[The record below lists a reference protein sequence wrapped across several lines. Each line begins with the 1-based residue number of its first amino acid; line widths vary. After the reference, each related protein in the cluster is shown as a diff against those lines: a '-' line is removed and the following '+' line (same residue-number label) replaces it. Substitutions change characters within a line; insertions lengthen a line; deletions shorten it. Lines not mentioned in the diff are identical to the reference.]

1 MKSTYFLVRL
11 LLAILVGHSFSQ
23 ASTRELKPAFLSP
36 LIPVEVPASF
46 ASSRLPVDAN
56 QVLLLTPNNHSVVSD
71 WVPLRWIV
79 SSPKANEKYYLFVR
93 DLTTNTLL
101 VDYFEIPPLKTSYGL
116 GNLQADHQYQWGI
129 KAVNLFDPTLFTT
142 TTAPFTRANP
152 YGQQISLGSLSNVR
166 FCAGEVVSIPYSLS
180 GYSTSSLQSYLT
192 TSDAGFLSDG
202 NFIQSP
208 QTINLITGE
217 AGENLRIRACVVQDN
232 LIGCSSASLVF
243 AVGRIDNVSVVNAA
257 GSTSSLACAG
267 TSVRLSARLRGNANG
282 QPLSYYWLKNG
293 CERIAGANDSTLI
306 VQEEGRYQAVVTT
319 GNGCTNLS
327 PEHSVKYSASVT
339 PTLETNQLNG
349 FRCDWA
355 DAYVKTNLIGAENTY
370 TWRRN
375 GTQLGAPSQPRV
387 SITEPGTYQLTV
399 TGPGCS
405 ATSSPIEVKASPGM
419 ALTIRTTDPSV
430 CANQPRDAY
439 LFAELDELDQ
449 KDLHY
454 QWLRNGVPVAGADT
468 DYIYTRTPGTY
479 TLRVRS
485 GSCAMVSNAL
495 GVGFGSPIKPII
507 IQGGTPVSELVR
519 GCAEETL
526 LLKTDL
532 PPGTL
537 VRWKQAENLDNGF
550 ATSRTITASGTYR
563 AVVFSSSEPGACYT
577 ESDPVEVMLGSTT
590 DVLLEGDNL
599 LCGWNNTVLRYAGNT
614 GSRDFQWYKDGTPM
628 AGNTYP
634 NFLINEPGTYAL
646 QVRTQYSSG
655 CMGMSSPI
663 TVSSSSST
671 FPRTIT
677 VAGGS
682 ERCAGLGVPL
692 SFSPGL
698 TGTIQWKKNGESI
711 AGANTAYYHAFS
723 SGTYTV
729 EVTMNACY
737 FVSPPIPVQIKA
749 PVTALLSGSA
759 TISYPNAPTPL
770 RVQLSGDGP
779 YSLAFT
785 DGTVVDNIQTNS
797 YERVVTPGATTTYQ
811 LASVSNAC
819 GTGQVSG
826 KAVIQVT
833 NGVIY
838 SVRSGSWQDPS
849 TWSCQCAPW
858 VNDDVE
864 IRQGH
869 TVTVG
874 GVTAHARNIK
884 LVGGQ
889 LAYTE
894 AGTLKLG
901 N

>member
-23 ASTRELKPAFLSP
+23 ASTRELNPAFLSP
-36 LIPVEVPASF
+36 IIPVASF
-46 ASSRLPVDAN
+46 TGNSLPVDEN

-71 WVPLRWIV
+71 WVPLRWIL

-93 DLTTNTLL
+93 DLTTNTFL
-101 VDYFEIPPLKTSYGL
+101 VDHLEIPGLKTSYGL
-116 GNLQADHQYQWGI
+116 GDLQAGHQYQWGI
-129 KAVNLFDPTLFTT
+129 KAVNMFDTTLFTT
-142 TTAPFTRANP
+142 TTAPFTRVNP
-152 YGQQISLGSLSNVR
+152 DGQQISLGSLSNVR
-166 FCAGEVVSIPYSLS
+166 LCAGEVVSIPYSLS
-180 GYSTSSLQSYLT
+180 GYTTSTLQSYLT
-192 TSDAGFLSDG
+192 ASEASFLSDG
-202 NFIQSP
+202 NFIQIP
-208 QTINLITGE
+208 QSIHLITGE
-217 AGENLRIRACVVQDN
+217 TGENLRIRACLVQDN
-232 LIGCSSASLVF
+232 LIGCSSPSQIF
-243 AVGRIDNVSVVNAA
+243 AVGRVDSLSVVNAA

-267 TSVRLSARLRGNANG
+267 TSVRLSARLSGNANG

-293 CERIAGANDSTLI
+293 CERIAGANDSTLT
-306 VQEEGRYQAVVTT
+306 VQEEGRYQAVITT

-327 PEHSVKYSASVT
+327 PEHSVTYSASVT

-370 TWRRN
+370 TWQRN
-375 GTQLGAPSQPRV
+375 GTPLAAPSQPRI
-387 SITEPGTYQLTV
+387 SITEPGTYQVTV
-399 TGPGCS
+399 LGPGCS
-405 ATSSPIEVKASPGM
+405 ASSAPIEVKASPGM
-419 ALTIRTTDPSV
+419 ALTIRTADPSV
-430 CANQPRDAY
+430 CANQPRNTYLVADIDAI
-439 LFAELDELDQ
+439 DK

-454 QWLRNGVPVAGADT
+454 QWLKNGVPVAGAVT
-468 DYIYTRTPGTY
+468 DFIYTRTPGTY
-479 TLRVRS
+479 TLKVGA

-495 GVGFGSPIKPII
+495 GVGFGSPMKPMI
-507 IQGGTPVSELVR
+507 IQGATPVSALVR
-519 GCAEETL
+519 GCAEETI

-537 VRWKQAENLDNGF
+537 VRWKQGENLDNTF
-550 ATSRTITASGTYR
+550 ATSRTITTSGTYR
-563 AVVFSSSEPGACYT
+563 AVVFSSREPGACYT
-577 ESDPVEVMLGSTT
+577 ESDPVEVVLGNTT

-614 GSRDFQWYKDGTPM
+614 GSRDFQWYKDGAPM

-634 NFLINEPGTYAL
+634 TFLINDPGTYML
-646 QVRTQYSSG
+646 QVRTQYPSG
-655 CMGMSSPI
+655 CLGMSSPI

-671 FPRTIT
+671 FPRAIT

-698 TGTIQWKKNGESI
+698 AGTIQWKKNGESI
-711 AGANTAYYHAFS
+711 AGANTAYFHAFS
-723 SGTYTV
+723 SGIYTV

-737 FVSPPIPVQIKA
+737 FVSAPIPVQIKES
-749 PVTALLSGSA
+749 VTAQLSGS
-759 TISYPNAPTPL
+759 TTTPYPDAPTTL
-770 RVQLSGDGP
+770 QVQLTGEGP
-779 YSLAFT
+779 FSLAFT
-785 DGTVVDNIQTNS
+785 DGTVVDNIQANS
-797 YERVVTPGATTTYQ
+797 YERVVTPSATTTYQ

-819 GTGQVSG
+819 GTGQVNG
-826 KAVIQVT
+826 KAVIQVA
-833 NGVIY
+833 NSVIY

-874 GVTAHARNIK
+874 GITAHARNIK
-884 LVGGQ
+884 LAGGQ
-889 LAYTE
+889 IAYTE

>member
-1 MKSTYFLVRL
+1 MKSTYSLVRL

-23 ASTRELKPAFLSP
+23 VNARELKPAFLSP
-36 LIPVEVPASF
+36 LIPVASI
-46 ASSRLPVDAN
+46 ASSRPPVDEN

-71 WVPLRWIV
+71 WVPLRWIL

-101 VDYFEIPPLKTSYGL
+101 VDYFEIPAFKTSYGL
-116 GNLQADHQYQWGI
+116 GSLQAGHQYEWGI
-129 KAVNLFDPTLFTT
+129 KAVNVFDPTLFTT
-142 TTAPFTRANP
+142 TSAPFTRANP
-152 YGQQISLGSLSNVR
+152 DGRQISLGSLSNVR
-166 FCAGEVVSIPYSLS
+166 LCAGEVISIPYSLS
-180 GYSTSSLQSYLT
+180 GYTTSTLQSYLT
-192 TSDAGFLSDG
+192 ASEAGFLSDG
-202 NFIQSP
+202 DFIQIP
-208 QTINLITGE
+208 QSIHLITGE
-217 AGENLRIRACVVQDN
+217 TGENLRIRACLVQDN
-232 LIGCSSASLVF
+232 LIGCSSASQVF
-243 AVGRIDNVSVVNAA
+243 AVGRVDSVSVVNAA
-257 GSTSSLACAG
+257 GSTSSLACTG
-267 TSVRLSARLRGNANG
+267 TSVRLSARLSGNENG

-293 CERIAGANDSTLI
+293 CERIPGANGSTLT

-319 GNGCTNLS
+319 GNGCANLS

-355 DAYVKTNLIGAENTY
+355 DAYIKTNLIGIENTY
-370 TWRRN
+370 TWHRN
-375 GTQLGAPSQPRV
+375 GTQLAAPSQPRL
-387 SITEPGTYQLTV
+387 SITEPGTYQVTV
-399 TGPGCS
+399 SGPGCS
-405 ATSSPIEVKASPGM
+405 ATSLPIEVKVSPGM

-439 LFAELDELDQ
+439 LVAEIDAIDK

-454 QWLRNGVPVAGADT
+454 QWLKNGVPVAGVDT
-468 DYIYTRTPGTY
+468 DFIYTRTPGTY
-479 TLRVRS
+479 TLKVRA

-495 GVGFGSPIKPII
+495 GIGFGSPIKPII
-507 IQGGTPVSELVR
+507 IQGATPVSALVR
-519 GCAEETL
+519 GCAEEIL

-537 VRWKQAENLDNGF
+537 VRWKQGENLDNTF

-577 ESDPVEVMLGSTT
+577 ESDPVEVVLGSTT

-599 LCGWNNTVLRYAGNT
+599 LCGWNTTMLRYAGNT

-628 AGNTYP
+628 PGNTYP
-634 NFLINEPGTYAL
+634 NFLINDPGTYAL
-646 QVRTQYSSG
+646 QVRTQYPSG

-698 TGTIQWKKNGESI
+698 AGTIQWKKNGESI

-737 FVSPPIPVQIKA
+737 FVSAPIPVQIKD
-749 PVTALLSGSA
+749 PVTAQLSGST
-759 TISYPNAPTPL
+759 TIPSPNAPTPL
-770 RVQLSGDGP
+770 RVQLTGEGP

-819 GTGQVSG
+819 GTGRQSGVAVVSVVDG
-826 KAVIQVT
+826 D
-833 NGVIY
+833 IY
-838 SVRSGSWQDPS
+838 SVQNGSWHDPA
-849 TWSCQCAPW
+849 TWSCSCVPSAD
-858 VNDDVE
+858 NNVE
-864 IRQGH
+864 IRPNH
-869 TVTVG
+869 TVTIGSVE
-874 GVTAHARNIK
+874 AHARNIK

-889 LAYTE
+889 ITYSE
-894 AGTLKLG
+894 AGSLKLG